1 VPADGYR
8 WWYVDALSDDGSHG
22 LTIIA
27 FVGSVFS
34 PYYKWS
40 RRRGPVDPMNHA
52 AVNVALYG
60 ARGHRWAMTERGR
73 RAVAR
78 DRSCFGVGRSRLVWD
93 GSGLSIDIDEVTFPV
108 PGRIRGRILVHPQN
122 LNSET
127 FVLDPGSAGVGV
139 HLWRPIAPAAR
150 VEVVLERPG
159 LRWQGE
165 AYLDS
170 NWGSVPLERSF
181 VRWDWSR
188 ARVADGTAVL
198 YEGRRRDGSDFALAL
213 HFDRTGRAAPFDP
226 PPVQALPKTRIW
238 RIPRFTRST
247 PGKPAG
253 IEATLE
259 DTPFYA
265 RSVVRQALLSET
277 ATAVHESLEL
287 DRFTL
292 PIVQA
297 MLPFRM
303 PRRRG

>member
-34 PYYKWS
+34 PYYKWA
-40 RRRGPVDPMNHA
+40 RRSGPADPGNHA

-60 ARGHRWAMTERGR
+60 KGGHKWAMTERGR
-73 RAVAR
+73 RAVTR
-78 DRSCFGVGRSRLVWD
+78 DRSSFVVGPSRLDWD
-93 GSGLSIDIDEVTFPV
+93 GSALSIDLDEVTFPV
-108 PGRIRGRILVHPQN
+108 PGRIRGRILVHPES

-127 FVLDPGSAGVGV
+127 FFLDPGSGGTGV
-139 HLWRPIAPAAR
+139 HLWRPIAPTAR
-150 VEVVLERPG
+150 VEVKLERPG

-165 AYLDS
+165 AYVDS
-170 NWGSVPLERSF
+170 NWGAVPLETSF

-188 ARVADGTAVL
+188 ARLGDGSAVL
-198 YEGRRRDGSDFALAL
+198 YEGRRRDGRDFALAL
-213 HFDRTGRAAPFDP
+213 RFDQTGRATPFDP
-226 PPVQALPKTRIW
+226 PPLQALPKTRIW
-238 RIPRFTRST
+238 RIPRFTRSAAA
-247 PGKPAG
+247 AG
-253 IEATLE
+253 AEVEATLE

-265 RSVVRQALLSET
+265 RSVVRQQLLGET
-277 ATAVHESLEL
+277 TTAVHESLEL
-287 DRFTL
+287 DRFDL

-303 PRRRG
+303 PRRR